1 VQEYLAKGNAGR
13 LQVLVISFGNPE
25 AIEGFRKRLGLPF
38 PVASDPEQKAYR
50 DYGIGKTSF
59 WGVWS
64 PGVLWKYLKLM
75 LRGKKLQHTTETR
88 DVYQLG
94 GDFLLDEN
102 GKVLFAH
109 VSRSPVDRPAAR
121 RILAGLEKTP
131 HPPRAGHSP

>member
-1 VQEYLAKGNAGR
+1 VDG
-13 LQVLVISFGNPE
+13 LQVLVVSFGSPDG
-25 AIEGFRKRLGLPF
+25 IEGFRTRLGLSF

-64 PGVLWKYLKLM
+64 PRVLWKYLKLM
-75 LRGKKLQHTTETR
+75 LRGEKLQHNPETR

-94 GDFLLDEN
+94 GDFLLDAD

-109 VSRSPVDRPAAR
+109 VSRSPVDRPAVH
-121 RILAGLEKTP
+121 RILEALEEDAAVHLP
-131 HPPRAGHSP
+131 

>member
-1 VQEYLAKGNAGR
+1 VQVQEYLARGNAGG

-38 PVASDPEQKAYR
+38 PVASDPEQRAYR

-59 WGVWS
+59 RGVWG
-64 PGVLWKYLKLM
+64 PRVLWKYLKLM
-75 LRGKKLQHTTETR
+75 LRGEKLQHDTETR

-94 GDFLLDEN
+94 GDFLLDAD

-109 VSRSPVDRPAAR
+109 VSRSPVDRPEVR
-121 RILAGLEKTP
+121 RILDALEP
-131 HPPRAGHSP
+131 GAAVNDR